1 MKFLRISSILIFAVF
16 ILNLLAVPTKAD
28 SITAKFLDIPY
39 SPKAD
44 DFGYAG
50 SAPFSIEF
58 IGGESAKAT
67 SCFNLTSQLARD
79 FSVKW
84 TIGSKSLSQSLDL
97 SGGYVHTIGITK
109 TGIQCAYLFQGGGL
123 FDVNSLREPLYKF
136 SETESQVVL
145 TLTLS
150 RGNSEITSANGVL
163 QNPYYSPPAP
173 EIIGLNRG
181 DVVNGFVQFNLK
193 NADGSKGSIS
203 PPSIKLCEVNSN
215 TYCGLG
221 WGKIQS
227 DGSVILITDSN
238 DAGKLASL
246 NITYSNQNSAGY
258 RVNSTVS
265 VLIKI
270 GEASQSIPWDYV
282 KQFKDVFEIDPK
294 LECANRATGGKL
306 LACSIR
312 PIVKSKGSSED
323 NSILKTTM
331 SFDSF
336 TQLDTKIWQKSK
348 IITSNTSE
356 TTNFSVLVP
365 SGKWNRFQFKIDNG
379 YLPQT
384 EYSDIKSYGSLPSGP
399 EIKLEFPNFVL
410 WNQPFQISATSTKG
424 SLSSCTFSMGGN
436 RLGKANAIGGSA
448 NISVTAVWNGSPGST
463 TTLQYTASCTVS
475 GKSVTGYGFVKGF
488 R

>member
-1 MKFLRISSILIFAVF
+1 MKFLRIINILIFAVF
-16 ILNLLAVPTKAD
+16 ISNLFALPTNAD

-39 SPKAD
+39 SPKKD
-44 DFGYAG
+44 DFYYGG

-58 IGGESAKAT
+58 IGGESAKAK
-67 SCFNLTSQLARD
+67 SCFDLTSQLARD

-84 TIGSKSLSQSLDL
+84 TIGSKSLSQSLFLD
-97 SGGYVHTIGITK
+97 GGFVHTIGITK

-123 FDVNSLREPLYKF
+123 FDEYALEPLYKF
-136 SETESQVVL
+136 SETESQVGL
-145 TLTLS
+145 TLTLL

-193 NADGSKGSIS
+193 NADGSKVSVG
-203 PPSIKLCEVNSN
+203 PPSIKLCEVNSD
-215 TYCGLG
+215 TRCGLG

-227 DGSVILITDSN
+227 DGSVILITVSN
-238 DAGKLASL
+238 NAGKSASL
-246 NITYSNQNSAGY
+246 NITYSSQNLAG
-258 RVNSTVS
+258 RSVLRTTS

-270 GEASQSIPWDYV
+270 GEASQPIPWEYV
-282 KQFKDVFEIDPK
+282 KQFKDELEIDPK
-294 LECANRATGGKL
+294 LECANRASGGKL
-306 LACSIR
+306 LACSVS
-312 PIVKSKGSSED
+312 PIVRSKDSRED
-323 NSILKTTM
+323 NSILKTIIN
-331 SFDSF
+331 FDSF
-336 TQLDTKIWQKSK
+336 TQLDSKIWQKSK

-356 TTNFSVLVP
+356 STKFSVLVP

-384 EYSDIKSYGSLPSGP
+384 EYSGIKTYGSLPTGP

-424 SLSSCTFSMGGN
+424 SLSSCTFSMGGT
-436 RLGKANAIGGSA
+436 RLGKANAGGGRA
-448 NISVTAVWNGSPGST
+448 NILVTAVWSGSPGST
-463 TTLQYTASCTVS
+463 TTLNYTATCTVS